1 MKLAITKYETNSM
14 KTIIAVIKLNNTN
27 KLLYISNITID
38 LEYIEHIQEAES
50 EESNDAG
57 NLDYD
62 KFSLN
67 VYDLRNEDNDEELK
81 KQKNTVYKQNEGIR
95 RKMASSDPKTRPVFL
110 QNVMDEDRRS
120 HKKIIEKSIN

>member
-1 MKLAITKYETNSM
+1 M